1 MAHALQIDTL
11 AFSEKLQAAGADVLL
26 AKAIVEGISSA
37 DTSNLAT
44 KEDLRNV
51 ETALKEDLR
60 NVETAL
66 KEDIADVRNEIKDV
80 AASLRLEIAKSGN
93 ATAFKV
99 GGFIGFLFVVNRFLP
114 ILT

>member
-37 DTSNLAT
+37 DTSTLAT

-51 ETALKEDLR
+51 E
-60 NVETAL
+60 
-66 KEDIADVRNEIKDV
+66 
-80 AASLRLEIAKSGN
+80 ASLRLEIAK
-93 ATAFKV
+93 TANSIVTRLGAIIAVMLGIV
-99 GGFIGFLFVVNRFLP
+99 GALQFLN
-114 ILT
+114 

>member
-51 ETALKEDLR
+51 ELTLKSD
-60 NVETAL
+60 
-66 KEDIADVRNEIKDV
+66 IKDV
-80 AASLRLEIAKSGN
+80 ETKLKDVEIALKSDIQNVRIEIAKSGN
-93 ATAFKV
+93 STAIKV
-99 GGFIGFLFVVNRFLP
+99 GGFIGFLFIINRFLP
-114 ILT
+114 IVT

>member
-37 DTSNLAT
+37 DTSTLAT

-51 ETALKEDLR
+51 ET
-60 NVETAL
+60 TL

>member
-66 KEDIADVRNEIKDV
+66 K
-80 AASLRLEIAKSGN
+80 LEIAEVKTEI
-93 ATAFKV
+93 AKTANTITTRLGAIITVMLGVV
-99 GGFIGFLFVVNRFLP
+99 GALQFFA
-114 ILT
+114 